1 MCLSSYNTGLC
12 QEGCLHCHSRSPEEH
27 SGRLLEDGVG
37 ERSLCHCYA
46 DSARREGQ
54 GQCCMHTHTHTHHH
68 ACTITHTHHRSIT
81 HSHHHKIILSDCH
94 TLTPSHHH
102 TSHNTHRNNVSSIG
116 LRLSTV
122 LRRWVA
128 SLLSLFQRT
137 HLRITSVAR
146 SKSLMSL

>member
-54 GQCCMHTHTHTHHH
+54 GQCCMHTHTPSCLHHH
-68 ACTITHTHHRSIT
+68 TYTPSLH
-81 HSHHHKIILSDCH
+81 H
-94 TLTPSHHH
+94 TLTPSQNH
-102 TSHNTHRNNVSSIG
+102 TIRLSHPHTITPSHNTHRNNVSSIG